1 MSKIASLSLAALVVL
16 SLASC
21 GDDKKTGA
29 PAPSTTPSA
38 PTSSTPTVS
47 TPGTPSV
54 DPSTGGDPVQR
65 TKAQLTKALLE
76 LSDLPSGFSIEADEP
91 GDDAGNPLSSK
102 DPKCKTLV
110 KYLNAD
116 QAPGSKASASRSFS
130 GGNEGPY
137 IDFGVDALGDAK
149 KVLALQASY
158 RAAVRSCK
166 KITMKFDG
174 QSSSSMDVREVSA
187 PQFGDDPFAFR
198 LTSISGPQEGLEVVF
213 ATAGVN
219 DVIVSV
225 SIVAG
230 QVGELDGATEAAVG
244 KAKEVLG
251 GSKGGT

>member
-1 MSKIASLSLAALVVL
+1 MSKIASFSLAALVAL
-16 SLASC
+16 SLAAC
-21 GDDKKTGA
+21 GDDKKTGT
-29 PAPSTTPSA
+29 PAPSSTPSA
-38 PTSSTPTVS
+38 PTSSTPT
-47 TPGTPSV
+47 TPTV
-54 DPSTGGDPVQR
+54 DPPTTSAPVER

-76 LSDLPSGFSIEADEP
+76 LADLPSGFALEADQ
-91 GDDAGNPLSSK
+91 GDDGGNPLSSK

-116 QAPGSKASASRSFS
+116 QAPGSKASVTRSFS
-130 GGNEGPY
+130 GSQEGPY
-137 IDFGVDALGDAK
+137 IDFGVDAMGDSK

-174 QSSSSMDVREVSA
+174 QGSSAMDVREVSA

-219 DVIVSV
+219 DVVVSV

-230 QVGELDGATEAAVG
+230 QPGELDGATEAAVG

-251 GSKGGT
+251 SKKSGT